1 MWDVIGTVLTGGA
14 TGIIG
19 TVLGKAF
26 SFVDNWQKE
35 KAADKEHTRTI
46 ELYRIQSELKLEERE
61 QEMEA
66 QMQVAEI
73 GLRSA
78 SYGHDQSI
86 GKSSRWAVNILRMV
100 RPALTGGLIVL
111 VGIIYFRTEDLS
123 QQEVIIQSVIYMAS
137 SSTLWWFGDRALRPK
152 N

>member
-1 MWDVIGTVLTGGA
+1 MLDIIGTVLTGGA

-19 TVLGKAF
+19 TVIGKAF
-26 SFVDNWQKE
+26 SFVDSWQKE
-35 KAADKEHTRTI
+35 KAADKEHTRAI
-46 ELYRIQSELKLEERE
+46 ELYKLQAELKLEERE
-61 QEMEA
+61 QEMEN

-78 SYGHDQSI
+78 SYGHDQSM
-86 GKSSRWAVNILRMV
+86 GKSSRWAVNTLRMV
-100 RPALTGGLIVL
+100 RPALTGGLIIL
-111 VGIIYFRTEDLS
+111 VGIIYFRTEDLG

-137 SSTLWWFGDRALRPK
+137 SSTLWWFGDRALRGK

>member
-1 MWDVIGTVLTGGA
+1 MLDIIGTVLTGGA

-19 TVLGKAF
+19 TVIGKAF
-26 SFVDNWQKE
+26 SFVDSWQKE
-35 KAADKEHTRTI
+35 KAADKEHTRAI
-46 ELYRIQSELKLEERE
+46 ELYKLQAELKLEERE
-61 QEMEA
+61 QEMEN

-78 SYGHDQSI
+78 SYGHDQTM
-86 GKSSRWAVNILRMV
+86 GKSSRWAVNTLRMV
-100 RPALTGGLIVL
+100 RPALTGGLIIL
-111 VGIIYFRTEDLS
+111 VGIIYFRTEDLG

-137 SSTLWWFGDRALRPK
+137 SSTLWWFGDRALRGK

>member
-1 MWDVIGTVLTGGA
+1 MLDIIGTVLTGGA

-19 TVLGKAF
+19 TVIGKAF
-26 SFVDNWQKE
+26 SFVDSWQKE
-35 KAADKEHTRTI
+35 KAADKDHTRAI
-46 ELYRIQSELKLEERE
+46 ELYRLQAELKLEERE
-61 QEMEA
+61 QEMES

-78 SYGHDQSI
+78 SYGHDQSV
-86 GKSSRWAVNILRMV
+86 GKSSRWAVNTLRMV
-100 RPALTGGLIVL
+100 RPALTGGLIIL
-111 VGIIYFRTEDLS
+111 VGIIYFHTGDLG

-137 SSTLWWFGDRALRPK
+137 SSTLWWFGDRALRSK